1 MSNYNYMCIEQI
13 ETKSGPRFTVNWEKT
28 SGFKRPE
35 GAKEEFISY
44 AAAQKWVYF
53 YAYGRN
59 TLTSLIGGQKY
70 STLVLSNPIKNWEED
85 RRREI
90 VFDEVVKAEEGIT
103 YIAPA
108 PPSRKRQRT
117 DTTGVKEEPKLE
129 CDEELTAWTKAPT
142 EPISEI
148 YTQADCE

>member
-13 ETKSGPRFTVNWEKT
+13 ETKNGPRFIVNWEKT
-28 SGFKRPE
+28 SGFKRPQH
-35 GAKEEFISY
+35 AKEEFNSY
-44 AAAQKWVYF
+44 TEAQKWVYF

-59 TLTSLIGGQKY
+59 TLTSLIGGHKY
-70 STLVLSNPIKNWEED
+70 STLVLSNPIKDWDED
-85 RRREI
+85 QRRGI
-90 VFDEVVKAEEGIT
+90 VFDEVVKPDEGIT
-103 YIAPA
+103 YIATA

-117 DTTGVKEEPKLE
+117 DTTGAKEETKLD

-142 EPISEI
+142 EPISDI